1 MRRFL
6 IIAIMTMFTLSL
18 FGGCLIR
25 TNARHGHS
33 NHPSKVRCGKGYVK
47 VKHKNGKWKCKKKKK
62 AKKVKT
68 RDHR

>member
-6 IIAIMTMFTLSL
+6 IIAILTMFTLSL

-25 TNARHGHS
+25 TNTGHRS
-33 NHPSKVRCGKGYVK
+33 HPSKVRCGKGYVK
-47 VKHKNGKWKCKKKKK
+47 VQHKNGKWKCKKKKK
-62 AKKVKT
+62 AKKRT